1 VLEAREHRPLSDE
14 LELHFV
20 ELPKLDG
27 ATDEAGEHAVAAWA
41 RFLAAATDEERRR
54 LAMTHPHIQKANEA
68 LEELSRDPEAQ
79 ALARWREDQLRLHRV
94 ELATAEKR
102 GLEKGLETGLRAELK
117 TACQILGIE
126 WTPERDAQV
135 AGADKA
141 GLERLRAHLVEHRSW
156 PDAE

>member
-1 VLEAREHRPLSDE
+1 
-14 LELHFV
+14 
-20 ELPKLDG
+20 
-27 ATDEAGEHAVAAWA
+27 
-41 RFLAAATDEERRR
+41 
-54 LAMTHPHIQKANEA
+54 MTHPHIQKANEA